1 MDMIHRYA
9 GLAIASCDHSSS
21 PKNQISQLPWSQPV
35 QPPRPPYQQSRSHCH
50 REPGAPNHAS
60 HINESCT
67 HELSSILLERDK
79 QEWII
84 DELFRHVDN
93 RQSQRRFDQHTS
105 NFLHTSKNHTLIK
118 DVLVFW
124 SDLHLKHKASRC
136 MSNAWGEQALHSD
149 NRLNTFWP

>member
-1 MDMIHRYA
+1 MISSNWHQPSRIIIDLPGANQIENDSERAANWIHSLDRATDMIYRYA
-9 GLAIASCDHSSS
+9 RLAIASCDHSSS

-79 QEWII
+79 PEWIM
-84 DELFRHVDN
+84 DEVFRHVDS

-105 NFLHTSKNHTLIK
+105 NFLHTV
-118 DVLVFW
+118 DFV
-124 SDLHLKHKASRC
+124 
-136 MSNAWGEQALHSD
+136 
-149 NRLNTFWP
+149 